1 MRVLV
6 LGGTGKL
13 GSRLLSALIA
23 REHHVF
29 AFVRTPSKLAP
40 GIQDKL
46 AGIERGDAKKSSE
59 IEAAIVRNQCDAVV
73 NAAGYAAMAPWGK
86 SDLPA
91 IVDAVTSAALQ
102 VGHNRGS
109 PLRVWFLGGQG
120 LLDIP
125 TKQYMIVD

>member
-13 GSRLLSALIA
+13 GSRLPSALIA

-29 AFVRTPSKLAP
+29 AFVRTPSKLAR

-46 AGIERGDAKKSSE
+46 AGIERGDAKKSSD

-73 NAAGYAAMAPWGK
+73 NSAGYAAMAPWGK
-86 SDLPA
+86 RDLPA
-91 IVDAVTSAALQ
+91 IVDAVTCAAL
-102 VGHNRGS
+102 
-109 PLRVWFLGGQG
+109 
-120 LLDIP
+120 
-125 TKQYMIVD
+125 

>member
-23 REHHVF
+23 REHQVF

-46 AGIERGDAKKSSE
+46 SGVERGDAKNSSE
-59 IEAAIVRNQCDAVV
+59 IEAAIVRNKCDAVV

-91 IVDAVTSAALQ
+91 IVDAVTTAALQ
-102 VGHNRGS
+102 VGRNRGS

-125 TKQYMIVD
+125 TRKYMIVD